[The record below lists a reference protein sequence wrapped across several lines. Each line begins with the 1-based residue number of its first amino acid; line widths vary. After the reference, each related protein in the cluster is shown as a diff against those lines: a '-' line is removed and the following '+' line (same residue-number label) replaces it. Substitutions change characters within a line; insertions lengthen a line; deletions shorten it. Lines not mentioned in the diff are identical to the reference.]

1 MKKRKEIIVDLGNKT
16 LTAKERREFS
26 KNNPGMRLS
35 FMLRFPNFPLII
47 SLISLLIVLIKTFL
61 YYYLVLSYYFA

>member
-47 SLISLLIVLIKTFL
+47 SLISLLIVLIKPI
-61 YYYLVLSYYFA
+61 LVEMILLMLSKK